1 MANAETAD
9 ATTQCKAL
17 TADGERCSR
26 PAREDGF
33 CFQHDEDDPTVSE
46 SDDETDESSDESEE
60 QDAEEENGD
69 GEEQGQAEDQD
80 GDGEEQEQ
88 DEEQDQAQS
97 DADHSE
103 TDQTDEET
111 HMASDETTD
120 PGDVD
125 TDDFDIEVESDIDSD
140 QIEGVLA
147 IRRTVVST
155 AGELIG
161 HEFDGV
167 SEISPTDE
175 GWCAVVEVV
184 ERSSIP
190 DTQDVLGRYEI
201 DLDTDG
207 VVQGYRRLDRYRR
220 GDTTAFE

>member
-1 MANAETAD
+1 MANAETAN

-26 PAREDGF
+26 PAQDDGF
-33 CFQHDEDDPTVSE
+33 CFQHDESDPTVSE
-46 SDDETDESSDESEE
+46 ADDAAEE
-60 QDAEEENGD
+60 QDADQEPAQDQDQEQAQDQQKESQEEN
-69 GEEQGQAEDQD
+69 QAQ
-80 GDGEEQEQ
+80 EQEQ
-88 DEEQDQAQS
+88 GHEQEQP
-97 DADHSE
+97 H
-103 TDQTDEET
+103 QTDTSQPTSE
-111 HMASDETTD
+111 MASDETTD
-120 PGDVD
+120 PDAVDTDELDIDTESDVD
-125 TDDFDIEVESDIDSD
+125 TD
-140 QIEGVLA
+140 QIEGILA

-184 ERSSIP
+184 ERSAVP

-201 DLDTDG
+201 DLNTDG

-220 GDTTAFE
+220 GDTTVFE

>member
-1 MANAETAD
+1 MANAETAN

-26 PAREDGF
+26 PAQDDGF
-33 CFQHDEDDPTVSE
+33 CFQHDESDPTVSE
-46 SDDETDESSDESEE
+46 ADD
-60 QDAEEENGD
+60 A
-69 GEEQGQAEDQD
+69 A
-80 GDGEEQEQ
+80 EEQE
-88 DEEQDQAQS
+88 DEQAQS
-97 DADHSE
+97 N
-103 TDQTDEET
+103 QTDTSQPTSE
-111 HMASDETTD
+111 MASDETTD
-120 PGDVD
+120 PDAVDTDELDADTESDVD
-125 TDDFDIEVESDIDSD
+125 TD
-140 QIEGVLA
+140 QIEGILA

-184 ERSSIP
+184 ERSAVP

-201 DLDTDG
+201 DLNTDG

-220 GDTTAFE
+220 GDTTVFE